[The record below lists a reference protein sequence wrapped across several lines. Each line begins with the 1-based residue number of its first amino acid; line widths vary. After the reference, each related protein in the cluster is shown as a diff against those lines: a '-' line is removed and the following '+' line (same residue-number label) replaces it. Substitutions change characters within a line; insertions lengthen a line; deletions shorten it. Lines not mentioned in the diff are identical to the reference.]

1 MLVTQ
6 KTGVLVAQIVG
17 APVAPDAVPAGPKA
31 GGAVKPN
38 MLLPNAGWM
47 EHPKGLIWVGV
58 EPKPPKVGTWPKNDD
73 PGKEESLVHR

>member
-47 EHPKGLIWVGV
+47 EHPKGLI
-58 EPKPPKVGTWPKNDD
+58 
-73 PGKEESLVHR
+73 